1 MAQFWTLLGFI
12 SMTAGA
18 IFFGYKASSASS
30 ERWRILLTLNFFI
43 AVIASVLYLVIL
55 TGQGEGIF
63 NDHNSYWV
71 RYVTWILSTPL
82 LLLVLSH
89 LGRSRLSTIGGLI
102 GANTLMLATGFLAD
116 IYPKPHNITWYF
128 ISCGAYLGVAAILLS
143 SYRAEAERNHPGKVG
158 KDAFTRLLTV
168 HLVLWTAYPIVWI
181 LADTGI
187 DAIGDGV
194 ESMLYTILDVAAKVG
209 FGLLSISTLK
219 KLEKFPVWEE
229 KEVVYSMSTPTAPA
243 NSGDYPDIDR
253 VPERGTL

>member
-1 MAQFWTLLGFI
+1 MAQFWTLIGFI
-12 SMTAGA
+12 SMTVGA
-18 IFFGYKASSASS
+18 IFFGYKASSATN

-43 AVIASVLYLVIL
+43 TAIASVLYLVIL
-55 TGQGEGIF
+55 TKHGEGTF

-82 LLLVLSH
+82 LLLVLSY
-89 LGRSRLSTIGGLI
+89 LGRSRLSTIGGLL

-116 IYPKPHNITWYF
+116 IYPKPHNITWYL
-128 ISCGAYLGVAAILLS
+128 ISCGAYVGVVCILLS
-143 SYRAEAERNHPGKVG
+143 SYRAEAERSHPGKVG
-158 KDAFTRLLTV
+158 KDAFQRLLTV
-168 HLVLWTAYPIVWI
+168 HIVLWTAYPIVWI

-219 KLEKFPVWEE
+219 KLEKFPVWADQDM
-229 KEVVYSMSTPTAPA
+229 VASMPTTPI
-243 NSGDYPDIDR
+243 NSSDYPDIDS
-253 VPERGTL
+253 VPERGAL